1 MTGIVCGQKCQKQKD
16 GWVNTGTR
24 QLLEFFAELTIKAAC
39 GGQYGL
45 KKMTLQLEFDLMISS
60 IFEKDSRP
68 IETV

>member
-45 KKMTLQLEFDLMISS
+45 KNDLEFDLMISS

>member
-1 MTGIVCGQKCQKQKD
+1 MTGIVCGQECQKQKD

-45 KKMTLQLEFDLMISS
+45 KKVTLQLEFDLMISS